1 MCTYT
6 GNYRTKIEN
15 IVKSN
20 GGELHFDVTFLQ
32 QTKIASGY
40 FYLDGGELRLSAEG
54 SLFPSVTDMY
64 ITLHECGYG
73 VNDSTGAGDTGGNAA
88 NCVSGNFSMYDN
100 IVTELKKTL
109 FELVG
114 GDTGSTRVKAIRATK
129 TKEPKL
135 SKADQRLMKPVDFG
149 HENVWNAG
157 YVARHQIKE
166 GRCIELWGGKNEFY
180 TALKT
185 MTVYEFETTYGIRAK

>member
-1 MCTYT
+1 MCTYN
-6 GNYRTKIEN
+6 GKYRSKIEN
-15 IVKSN
+15 IVKAN
-20 GGELHFDVTFLQ
+20 GSELHFDVTFLQ

-54 SLFPSVTDMY
+54 SLFTSVTDMY

-73 VNDSTGAGDTGGNAA
+73 INDSNGALGTGNAA
-88 NCVSGNFSMYDN
+88 NCVSGNYRIYDN

-114 GDTGSTRVKAIRATK
+114 GTDTSKVKNVRAPK

-149 HENVWNAG
+149 PENVWNAG

-166 GRCIELWGGKNEFY
+166 GRCIELWGGNNEFY

>member
-6 GNYRTKIEN
+6 GHYCSKIEK
-15 IVKSN
+15 IVKDN

-32 QTKIASGY
+32 QTKITSGY
-40 FYLDGGELRLSAEG
+40 FYLDGEELRLSTEG
-54 SLFPSVTDMY
+54 SLFSSLSEMY
-64 ITLHECGYG
+64 ITLNECGYV
-73 VNDSTGAGDTGGNAA
+73 VNDSTGANTNGGNAA
-88 NCVSGNFSMYDN
+88 NCVSGNFQMSDN

-114 GDTGSTRVKAIRATK
+114 GTATSKVKIARAP
-129 TKEPKL
+129 KEPKL

-149 HENVWNAG
+149 PENVWNSR

-166 GRCIELWGGKNEFY
+166 GRCIELWGSKNEFY